1 MIDNMVG
8 IIFPLGWI
16 RVYWSAKIGG
26 EGVRG
31 GSPLCPCDY
40 GPGTKSLTIAVLQK
54 KITTTHLG
62 IRM

>member
-26 EGVRG
+26 G
-31 GSPLCPCDY
+31 GGDRPYALA
-40 GPGTKSLTIAVLQK
+40 TTALVLNHLQLLYYK
-54 KITTTHLG
+54 KK
-62 IRM
+62 